1 MSSNFRAM
9 TFCTVN
15 MLQSDKMPIQ
25 ILITQQSW
33 NGLEEEIAVA
43 YLLMRRM
50 RKRTEKRKSKKESLS
65 RIFQEMKRKV
75 LLYFVI
81 ISARAS
87 SLWIL
92 HLLVLPMIFCQRF
105 CGLIFWHFLSHKF
118 TNQKKSESLALMILH
133 KTHAVMSEK
142 HRIVKENQKI

>member
-15 MLQSDKMPIQ
+15 MLHSDKMPIQ

-33 NGLEEEIAVA
+33 NGFEEEIAVA

-50 RKRTEKRKSKKESLS
+50 RRVFSRIS
-65 RIFQEMKRKV
+65 RIFKELKRKV
-75 LLYFVI
+75 ILYFFI
-81 ISARAS
+81 LSARAS

-92 HLLVLPMIFCQRF
+92 HFLVLPMIFYQKF
-105 CGLIFWHFLSHKF
+105 CGLIFWHFLLKLSHKF
-118 TNQKKSESLALMILH
+118 TNQTNSESLALMILN
-133 KTHAVMSEK
+133 KTHAVGNGK
-142 HRIVKENQKI
+142 HRNMKEDRKI

>member
-1 MSSNFRAM
+1 MSSSFRAM

-15 MLQSDKMPIQ
+15 MPQSNKMPMQ
-25 ILITQQSW
+25 ILITRQSW
-33 NGLEEEIAVA
+33 NGFEEEIAVA

-50 RKRTEKRKSKKESLS
+50 RKRTEKRKSKKGSLS

-75 LLYFVI
+75 LLYFGI

-92 HLLVLPMIFCQRF
+92 HYICWFYPWFFGKSFVVSFSVTFYLKNLQI
-105 CGLIFWHFLSHKF
+105 
-118 TNQKKSESLALMILH
+118 KKNLR
-133 KTHAVMSEK
+133 V
-142 HRIVKENQKI
+142 